1 MSVTATP
8 KQLVHILNGYAD
20 LYKLE
25 LNIIRF
31 TDDVPIS
38 GHDIHV
44 YGGTSSK
51 VERQKRHRSIVY
63 IIHDYKKSLFA
74 PWYATRTDGRLQTC
88 FATDDETIM
97 DHIVKLIRERNHE
110 SSLGNNF
117 NSSADTDSVD
127 KVYEQLES
135 LPIHVNQVQR
145 LQQVDDTTSMETD
158 DRQHTTNEILK
169 EGECISKNI
178 MINTAQSKTGHAK
191 NHICSSKNIVSHIP
205 ICLFQSTTRPATITR
220 PDVRTSH
227 STIQNYA
234 SPNVTRHPSRY
245 RRVRMLKDL
254 EKKDCPLVQAGNGK
268 KQREYPEIESD
279 GNDVELYVRVRTVTE
294 NRLRHPCQ
302 TVAPENAHVDWTL
315 MTNTNDERS
324 CLKCSSDSFDPVTES
339 VFLKITDVE
348 RKDSKKIVKVYLF
361 NWKQYGPSL
370 TGAVECKNRR
380 LCRLEFQ
387 LCIKISSSQYQLVS
401 LPSYTSVIEQKDR
414 DITIDPTK
422 INPKEL
428 CELGGENITVPL
440 SVTCHKRDFRIECN
454 DIELKNKD
462 FKIELKKLSII
473 SPVKPEGM
481 NSLHLVIT
489 TTDFVEDS
497 LLRNENHLFDDY
509 LPYVAHVDQN
519 QNQAAQRL
527 ESPTEDLSHI
537 SVDNTS
543 SSENHS
549 TSFDLQHVAL
559 SEASA
564 FIEQMLQEINQL
576 KNNCRSLLDGISVQH
591 QLSGIRSKFTNLNSI
606 SPQYSFELIQQR
618 LMFISQIVQ
627 GAAEHIP
634 QNNDTPI
641 ASNIT
646 VTNNDQQDNTS
657 EIYKFNAF
665 SATYCISLVQ
675 LGDTNYVVQTDQ
687 NSTDTSSFVLNRLS
701 SATENFPTT
710 STSTLLSDKCK
721 APKILNQP
729 KNKWHYRNMK
739 DLGKKQI
746 PLLAGDGPQRTLI
759 RVKVPPKRTDSM
771 YLGIKVQTYNNHDHR
786 SKVPV
791 PEGTTV
797 NMDLFSNDNN
807 LNRLQFD
814 QCDSADYFDP
824 VHRYVYSKI
833 SLTEHD
839 AKEKDV
845 RIHIFNLYQSG
856 SINRARID
864 NEQLGKFKLAF
875 WFNILKNNVFTPI
888 SPSSLSCKE
897 PDYRIHGDVITIILK
912 MDEEFTKILQ
922 NADAHSQD
930 YVERLKDELR
940 VCSIIDRLKV
950 YLESKANNNVM
961 ISADFE
967 NGSIL
972 LVQPQHLCTAY
983 MCVIEHLYYKYDK
996 APGQPSVP
1004 MMDRLCKYIYAKD
1017 TLNRARARASL
1028 CHVYHF
1034 ALHDHYYEA
1043 RDLMLMCHMQDT
1055 ITTSDVATQILYN
1068 RTIVQLGLCAF
1079 RFGAIREAHQALVDM
1094 QSGNRAKELL
1104 AQGVQ
1109 MIRNQERTRDQE
1121 MKERQRLL
1129 PFHMHINLEL
1139 IECVYLVSAMLIEI
1153 PFMASHEYDA
1163 RKRPISKHFHT
1174 QMRQAEKQP
1183 VFGPPESMREH
1194 VVAASRAMKTGDWS
1208 ACVNFLINEKMNGKV
1223 WNLMP
1228 QATEVRKMLVDKIKE
1243 ESLRT
1248 YLFTYATVYD
1258 AISMSTLADMF
1269 ELPVKQV
1276 YGIISK
1282 MIINE
1287 ELMASLEEPSQTVVM
1302 HHTDPSRT
1310 QALSL
1315 QLVEKIFQLY
1325 EQNEKLVHFRNGE
1338 PSFYS
1343 RPNQQVQQ
1351 GQQRSQG
1358 TGGGGGSGQNWNRNQ
1373 RSGPNRAY

>member
-888 SPSSLSCKE
+888 SPSSLSC
-897 PDYRIHGDVITIILK
+897 VIK
-912 MDEEFTKILQ
+912 
-922 NADAHSQD
+922 
-930 YVERLKDELR
+930 
-940 VCSIIDRLKV
+940 
-950 YLESKANNNVM
+950 ESK
-961 ISADFE
+961 
-967 NGSIL
+967 L
-972 LVQPQHLCTAY
+972 
-983 MCVIEHLYYKYDK
+983 
-996 APGQPSVP
+996 
-1004 MMDRLCKYIYAKD
+1004 
-1017 TLNRARARASL
+1017 
-1028 CHVYHF
+1028 
-1034 ALHDHYYEA
+1034 
-1043 RDLMLMCHMQDT
+1043 
-1055 ITTSDVATQILYN
+1055 
-1068 RTIVQLGLCAF
+1068 
-1079 RFGAIREAHQALVDM
+1079 
-1094 QSGNRAKELL
+1094 
-1104 AQGVQ
+1104 
-1109 MIRNQERTRDQE
+1109 
-1121 MKERQRLL
+1121 
-1129 PFHMHINLEL
+1129 
-1139 IECVYLVSAMLIEI
+1139 
-1153 PFMASHEYDA
+1153 
-1163 RKRPISKHFHT
+1163 
-1174 QMRQAEKQP
+1174 
-1183 VFGPPESMREH
+1183 
-1194 VVAASRAMKTGDWS
+1194 
-1208 ACVNFLINEKMNGKV
+1208 
-1223 WNLMP
+1223 
-1228 QATEVRKMLVDKIKE
+1228 
-1243 ESLRT
+1243 
-1248 YLFTYATVYD
+1248 
-1258 AISMSTLADMF
+1258 
-1269 ELPVKQV
+1269 
-1276 YGIISK
+1276 
-1282 MIINE
+1282 
-1287 ELMASLEEPSQTVVM
+1287 
-1302 HHTDPSRT
+1302 
-1310 QALSL
+1310 
-1315 QLVEKIFQLY
+1315 
-1325 EQNEKLVHFRNGE
+1325 
-1338 PSFYS
+1338 
-1343 RPNQQVQQ
+1343 
-1351 GQQRSQG
+1351 
-1358 TGGGGGSGQNWNRNQ
+1358 
-1373 RSGPNRAY
+1373 